1 MFRRITIVSTVCVAV
16 LAFAGGTAAAKK
28 KPKLKVGDYVGTTSN
43 GIEMTMTLD
52 PGRTSGAIY
61 YCATT
66 APFTVTG
73 KSFSVL
79 YQDPVSLETINAN
92 GRFKVKKRSV
102 NPRTGKIKWQ
112 SVVSG
117 TIEPN
122 GCDASPQTFALRH
135 P

>member
-1 MFRRITIVSTVCVAV
+1 MIRRIAIACIAVVALIGATDAV
-16 LAFAGGTAAAKK
+16 AKRH
-28 KPKLKVGDYVGTTSN
+28 KPKLKLGDYVGTTSN
-43 GIEMTMTLD
+43 GIQMTATLN
-52 PGRTSGAIY
+52 PGRTSGSVF

-73 KSFSVL
+73 NSFSVL
-79 YQDPVSLETINAN
+79 YQDPVSLETINAS

-102 NPRTGKIKWQ
+102 NPHTGKIKWQ
-112 SVVSG
+112 SVVFG

>member
-1 MFRRITIVSTVCVAV
+1 MIRRIAIACIAVVALMGATDAV
-16 LAFAGGTAAAKK
+16 AKRK

-43 GIEMTMTLD
+43 GIQMTVTLN

-61 YCATT
+61 YCAMT
-66 APFTVTG
+66 ATLTVTG
-73 KSFSVL
+73 KSFAVF
-79 YQDPVSLETINAN
+79 YQDPVSLDTINAS
-92 GRFKVKKRSV
+92 GTFKAKRRRSGSVKGSV
-102 NPRTGKIKWQ
+102 F
-112 SVVSG
+112 G

>member
-1 MFRRITIVSTVCVAV
+1 MIRRIAIACIAV
-16 LAFAGGTAAAKK
+16 IALIGATDAAAKM

-43 GIEMTMTLD
+43 GIETTVTLD
-52 PGRTSGAIY
+52 PGRTSGSIT
-61 YCATT
+61 YCSMTAT
-66 APFTVTG
+66 FTLSG
-73 KSFSVL
+73 KSFAL
-79 YQDPVSLETINAN
+79 NYQDPVSLGTINAS

-117 TIEPN
+117 TVEPN
-122 GCDASPQTFALRH
+122 GCDTSPQTFALRH